1 MFDRSSLNPDLN
13 PDLNSNLNSELS
25 PEAITKY
32 SPNLNTDG
40 WFNYPIHVFPH
51 HTDYGGIVWHGAYVT
66 WLEESRVQYLRSL
79 GVDYN
84 YLVELG
90 YELPVV
96 ELGLRY
102 HLPLKLG
109 MDAIVKTKMQ
119 NTKGVRIICD
129 YQVQSLNSEILY
141 LTAQVTLVAIET
153 SKGKILRQLP
163 PVVEKALG
171 KLKTL

>member
-1 MFDRSSLNPDLN
+1 MFEQSSLNPDL
-13 PDLNSNLNSELS
+13 P
-25 PEAITKY
+25 PETIIKY
-32 SPNLNTDG
+32 VPNASTEG
-40 WFNYPIHVFPH
+40 WFHYPVHAFPH
-51 HTDYGGIVWHGAYVT
+51 HTDYGGIVWHGAYLT
-66 WLEESRVQYLRSL
+66 WLEEARVQYLRSL

-84 YLVELG
+84 YLVDLG

-96 ELGLRY
+96 ELALRY

-129 YQVQSLNSEILY
+129 YQIQSLNSEILY

-163 PVVEKALG
+163 PEVENALG

>member
-1 MFDRSSLNPDLN
+1 MFDRSSLPSDL
-13 PDLNSNLNSELS
+13 PTDT
-25 PEAITKY
+25 ITKY
-32 SPNLNTDG
+32 VPNPSTDG
-40 WFNYPIHVFPH
+40 WFGYPIHAFPH
-51 HTDYGGIVWHGAYVT
+51 HTDYGGNVWHGAYIA
-66 WLEESRVQYLRSL
+66 WLEEARVEYLRSL

-84 YLVELG
+84 YLVDLG

-96 ELGLRY
+96 EMAVRY

-109 MDAIVKTKMQ
+109 MDAIVKTIIQ

-129 YQVQSLNSEILY
+129 YQIQSRNGDILY
-141 LTAQVTLVAIET
+141 LTAQVTLVAIES

-163 PVVEKALG
+163 PVVKDALG

>member
-1 MFDRSSLNPDLN
+1 MFEQSSLNPDL
-13 PDLNSNLNSELS
+13 P

-32 SPNLNTDG
+32 VPNSNTEG
-40 WFNYPIHVFPH
+40 WFHYPVHAFPH
-51 HTDYGGIVWHGAYVT
+51 HTDYGGIVWHGAYLT
-66 WLEESRVQYLRSL
+66 WLEEARVQYLRSL

-84 YLVELG
+84 YLVDLG

-96 ELGLRY
+96 ELALRY

-119 NTKGVRIICD
+119 NTKGVKIICD
-129 YQVQSLNSEILY
+129 YQIQSLNSEILY

-163 PVVEKALG
+163 PEVENALG

>member
-1 MFDRSSLNPDLN
+1 MSDQSSLNPDL
-13 PDLNSNLNSELS
+13 PL
-25 PEAITKY
+25 EAITKY
-32 SPNLNTDG
+32 VPNSSTEG
-40 WFNYPIHVFPH
+40 WFHYPVHAFPH

-66 WLEESRVQYLRSL
+66 WLEEARVQYLRSL

-84 YLVELG
+84 YLVDLG

-96 ELGLRY
+96 ELALRY

-109 MDAIVKTKMQ
+109 MDAIVKAKMQ

-129 YQVQSLNSEILY
+129 YQIQSLNSEILY

-163 PVVEKALG
+163 PVVKKALG

>member
-1 MFDRSSLNPDLN
+1 MFDQSSSPSDL
-13 PDLNSNLNSELS
+13 PTDT
-25 PEAITKY
+25 ITKY
-32 SPNLNTDG
+32 VPSSSTDG
-40 WFNYPIHVFPH
+40 WFGYPIHAFPH
-51 HTDYGGIVWHGAYVT
+51 HTDYGGNVWHGAYIA
-66 WLEESRVQYLRSL
+66 WLEEARVEYLRSL

-84 YLVELG
+84 YLVGLG

-96 ELGLRY
+96 EMAVRY

-109 MDAIVKTKMQ
+109 MDAIVKTIIQ

-129 YQVQSLNSEILY
+129 YQIQSCNGEILY
-141 LTAQVTLVAIET
+141 LTAQVTLVAIES

-163 PVVEKALG
+163 PVVKDALG